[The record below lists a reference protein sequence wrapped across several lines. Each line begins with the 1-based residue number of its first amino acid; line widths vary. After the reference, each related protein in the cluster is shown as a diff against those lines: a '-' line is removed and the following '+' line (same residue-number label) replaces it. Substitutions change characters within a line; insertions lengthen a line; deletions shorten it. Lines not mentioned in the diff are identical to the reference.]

1 MLMRTG
7 LERRDLVVG
16 AIEDVSAARS
26 VGRLGRRGRA
36 FDVCYAPNSG
46 AKEDLARGSSRARS
60 GSNRHRPGQVVQT
73 TSLSQAV
80 GQPLSCAP

>member
-1 MLMRTG
+1 VLMRTG

-46 AKEDLARGSSRARS
+46 AKEDLARGSSRANGLNRS
-60 GSNRHRPGQVVQT
+60 RGRALQLAARQRG
-73 TSLSQAV
+73 
-80 GQPLSCAP
+80 